1 MALGISG
8 VVTNVFAWRVG
19 PSSDGRKG
27 AQIDMLIDRADNMV
41 NICEMKFSH
50 NEYTVTKDD
59 ADSLH
64 HKAERFVTETG
75 CRKSVSFTMVTVSG
89 IAHAGY
95 WSEIHNSITSE
106 ELFKA

>member
-1 MALGISG
+1 MYLYTQNQI
-8 VVTNVFAWRVG
+8 VAWRVG
-19 PSSDGRKG
+19 PSDDGKKG

-64 HKAERFVTETG
+64 HKAERFIAETG
-75 CRKSVSFTMVTVSG
+75 CKKSVSLTMVTVSG
-89 IAHAGY
+89 IAHTGY

-106 ELFKA
+106 DLFKA